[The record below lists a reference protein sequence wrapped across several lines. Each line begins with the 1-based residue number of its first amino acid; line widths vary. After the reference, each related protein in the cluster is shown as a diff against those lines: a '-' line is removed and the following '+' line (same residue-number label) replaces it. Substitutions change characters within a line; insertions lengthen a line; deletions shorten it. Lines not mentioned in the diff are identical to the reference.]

1 MGFSYYNKII
11 LSEKDIFYK
20 ELKVKHL
27 KTLYKCLLG
36 DDLYPEIIFLNL
48 KKILQDITSLNE
60 KEIDNISFLD
70 FFLLLL
76 KIRFTSIG
84 NYIYIQPQEKQNTRV
99 EINLQKFVNILQ
111 NFKNTQFLEP
121 DTINNIQIFYTL
133 PTFKNIL
140 EINNFTFEYVYLFF
154 IKEIKINQTNFNM
167 LTLNVQDKK
176 LIFEQL
182 PVKVTS
188 IIFKKINTFLDEI
201 NKINLLANIFG
212 VENAVLP
219 FNLNSKNLAGL
230 VKMLFGE
237 QLMLLYENIFILSK
251 LGNLTPNYIENCTPG
266 EYILFV
272 KKLDAVLN
280 QAESNTEETNN
291 TPFQ

>member
-140 EINNFTFEYVYLFF
+140 EINDLTFEYVYLFF

-280 QAESNTEETNN
+280 QAESNTEEANN

>member
-1 MGFSYYNKII
+1 MGFGYYNKII

-48 KKILQDITSLNE
+48 KKILQDITSLNK
-60 KEIDNISFLD
+60 KEIDNLSFLD

-76 KIRFTSIG
+76 EIRFTSIG

-99 EINLQKFVNILQ
+99 EINLHKFANILQ
-111 NFKNTQFLEP
+111 NFKNTQLLEP

-140 EINNFTFEYVYLFF
+140 EITDLTFEYVYLFF

-167 LTLNVQDKK
+167 QTLNVQDKK

-182 PVKVTS
+182 PVKATS

-212 VENAVLP
+212 VENAVLS

-251 LGNLTPNYIENCTPG
+251 LGNLTPTYIENCTPG

-280 QAESNTEETNN
+280 LTESNTEETS
-291 TPFQ
+291 